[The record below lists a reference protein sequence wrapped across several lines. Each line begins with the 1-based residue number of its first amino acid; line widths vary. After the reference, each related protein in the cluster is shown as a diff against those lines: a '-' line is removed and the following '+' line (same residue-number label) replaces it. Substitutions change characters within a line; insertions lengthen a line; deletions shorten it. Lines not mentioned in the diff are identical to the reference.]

1 MHLHLRAAAET
12 DLRDDHV
19 WLTAF
24 MGTAWENHE
33 VECAAGVSDSV
44 EKDFRTL
51 HELYEASGESDAWLP
66 VFGGRQPA
74 GAPSDRLAH
83 PPLMLLTPDETVRAA
98 AFLTSVSFD
107 DLWSRAGAG
116 IHASFGPGWPE
127 TTVRE
132 IFRTHHRDLRA
143 FYARAAA
150 SGHTVLKAG
159 WF

>member
-12 DLRDDHV
+12 DLRDDHA
-19 WLTAF
+19 WLTDF

-33 VECAAGVSDSV
+33 VEYAAGVSDSV

-51 HELYEASGESDAWLP
+51 HELYAASAEEDAVLP

-74 GAPSDRLAH
+74 GAPTDRLPH
-83 PPLMLLTPDETVRAA
+83 PPLMLLAPDETVRAA
-98 AFLTSVSFD
+98 AFLTAVSFD

-116 IHASFGPGWPE
+116 IRDSFGPGWSE
-127 TTVRE
+127 STLRD
-132 IFRTHHRDLRA
+132 IFRSHHRGLRA
-143 FYARAAA
+143 FYERAAA
-150 SGHTVLKAG
+150 SGHAVVKAG